1 MLMDSAP
8 SSSPPLVAI
17 VTPVYNGEKYLAE
30 TMECVQAL
38 TYPNL
43 IHVILDNAST
53 DATPEIIKTYSY
65 GRVPLLTARNAATIP
80 MVANFNA
87 AVQMIPREA
96 TYFRLL
102 CADDLMSPEAISK
115 KVELAE
121 RDSDV
126 GIVGCR
132 CRAPRVKG
140 LELPQDTEIFDGTDI
155 VRRFL
160 MLEYSVLHGTE
171 FLIRCSH
178 TGRTFYD
185 ESFDGAADTEANI
198 RVSLSGK
205 FGFVHEELATFR
217 WHKLG
222 HFWQFSQ
229 ANLNMPEWLIILDR
243 YGPAVLNPDIYRR
256 SRSAFRRHYLRRLL
270 IMRYRDH
277 DEATFRKHMAIFRK
291 NNELPDLFD
300 YIDALVEW
308 AYLAL
313 TRRRHLVGIAR

>member
-1 MLMDSAP
+1 MDSAP

-17 VTPVYNGEKYLAE
+17 VTPVYNGEKYLTE

-38 TYPNL
+38 AYPNL
-43 IHVILDNAST
+43 VHVILDNAST
-53 DATPEIIKTYSY
+53 DATPEIIKTYSK
-65 GRVPLLTARNAATIP
+65 GRVPLLTARNSATIP

-87 AVQMIPREA
+87 AVRMIPREA
-96 TYFRLL
+96 AYFRLL
-102 CADDLMSPEAISK
+102 CADDLMAPNAISK

-121 RDSDV
+121 RDAEI
-126 GIVGCR
+126 GIVGCQ
-132 CRAPRVKG
+132 CRVTGLKG
-140 LELPQDTEIFDGTDI
+140 LELPQGIEIFDGADI
-155 VRRFL
+155 VQRFL
-160 MLEYSVLHGTE
+160 MLEHSVLHGTE

-178 TGRTFYD
+178 NDRSFYD
-185 ESFDGAADTEANI
+185 EAFEGAADTEANI
-198 RVSLSGK
+198 RVALSGK

-229 ANLNMPEWLIILDR
+229 ANLNMAEWLIILDR
-243 YGPAVLNPDIYRR
+243 YGPAVLSTAHYRR

-270 IMRYRDH
+270 MIRYRDH
-277 DEATFRKHMAIFRK
+277 DEATFSKHMAIFRK
-291 NNELPDLFD
+291 NNELPGLFD
-300 YIDALVEW
+300 YIDALTEW